1 MTPQNTFTLQELNG
15 WLNQEEKLKVSFAKF
30 IQTLMVNKFT
40 TNISTTLFT
49 LKKGIIMSTF
59 RYRDIICNRVTI
71 DGVTM
76 VKPSFEFKTVKEL
89 NEKLRNDS
97 TEKFYVKTV
106 QYFSETLKPV
116 YQKYSEFDVLMGWV
130 E

>member
-1 MTPQNTFTLQELNG
+1 
-15 WLNQEEKLKVSFAKF
+15 
-30 IQTLMVNKFT
+30 
-40 TNISTTLFT
+40 
-49 LKKGIIMSTF
+49 MSTF

-97 TEKFYVKTV
+97 NEKFYVKTV